1 MLEKFYS
8 NNNDIFLKNGS
19 GEISFSDFKTLVLNN
34 LERVKNKKEN
44 VVISSDNILF
54 FIVDFFV
61 AVFAKKNIYLADEI
75 VNLKNLNF
83 DYDILTDCET
93 NYSPSQEKLPEVDE
107 KEIYVSLLTSGSS
120 GTPKTIRNTLY
131 NLVAEAQGIVDST
144 NLKKGDCIVATT
156 TTCSHRY
163 GFTYIILIP
172 VLQDYI
178 IYTDKLYYPDGVKF
192 ENCLLISTPSFL
204 DIVKNNN
211 LQFPVAPKCIISAG
225 AKLKQ
230 ETFEYLEQYQSV
242 VDIYGAT
249 ETGVSAYRKSS
260 KDKEL
265 TLLNDVKMISADDG
279 TIVLT
284 PYAIEKE
291 VKVSDLIDVN
301 GNKITL
307 KARTDRLLKIQE
319 KRISAQSI
327 EEFLRN
333 NGFVDD
339 CYCFKKDDKIACLCA
354 LSESGREFL
363 LSEGI
368 NELKKFLKQFAR
380 KQFEIIPQKWKF
392 IDKLP
397 VTKRGKTDSVFIEH
411 LFNLNFS
418 FPVILESEKDENSAK
433 FKLWLYPSSNYFNGH
448 FPKYPVTPG
457 VVQLYLASFIGS
469 RVFECELSDGQMKRV
484 KFSNI
489 IKAGEVIDLILTRK
503 KDNVEYEYRQGEK
516 TFSSGVLSTQ
526 NILAEV

>member
-8 NNNDIFLKNGS
+8 NNNDIFLKNTS
-19 GEISFSDFKTLVLNN
+19 GELSFSDFKTLVLNN
-34 LERVKNKKEN
+34 LEKVKTKKDN
-44 VVISSDNILF
+44 VVISNDDVLS
-54 FIVDFFV
+54 FIVDFFA

-83 DYDILTDCET
+83 DYDILTDCEM
-93 NYSPSQEKLPEVDE
+93 NYSLSKEKLPEIDE

-120 GTPKTIRNTLY
+120 GTPKIIRNTLY
-131 NLVAEAQGIVDST
+131 NLVAEAQGIIDST
-144 NLKKGDCIVATT
+144 NLKKGSCIVATT

-172 VLQDYI
+172 VLQDYM
-178 IYTDKLYYPDGVKF
+178 IYTDKLYYPDSVKF
-192 ENCLLISTPSFL
+192 QNCILISTPSFL
-204 DIVKNNN
+204 DILKNNN
-211 LQFPVAPKCIISAG
+211 LKFPVSPECIISAG

-230 ETFEYLEQYQSV
+230 ETYEYLEQYQRV

-249 ETGVSAYRKSS
+249 ETGVSAYRNSS

-265 TLLNDVKMISADDG
+265 TLLNDVKMIPDEDG

-301 GNKITL
+301 GNKITI

-327 EEFLRN
+327 EEFLRKN
-333 NGFVDD
+333 SFVEDA
-339 CYCFKKDDKIACLCA
+339 YCFKKDDKIACLCA
-354 LSESGREFL
+354 LSDLGREFI
-363 LSEGI
+363 LSEGL
-368 NELKKFLKQFAR
+368 NELKKFLKQHSR

-397 VTKRGKTDSVFIEH
+397 VTKRGKTDSAFIERI
-411 LFNLNFS
+411 FNMNFS
-418 FPVILESEKDENSAK
+418 FPIILKSDKAENSAK

-469 RVFECELSDGQMKRV
+469 RVFGEELSDGQMKRV

-489 IKAGEVIDLILTRK
+489 IKAGEVVDLILTRK
-503 KDNVEYEYRQGEK
+503 KDSVEYEYRQGEK